1 LQQYSFSPKPSKP
14 PSGLSALS
22 GSVVNK
28 KPHRNRVNRQLQQ
41 YSFSPKPSKPPS
53 GLSALSG
60 SVVNKKPHRNRV
72 NRQLQ
77 QYSIS
82 PKPSKPPSGLSAL
95 SGSVV
100 NSNTALQP
108 RNSPIAAVQHLSK
121 TFKNS
126 IRTQWL
132 SGG

>member
-1 LQQYSFSPKPSKP
+1 VLNKNTALQPRNSPIAAVQHLSKTFKN
-14 PSGLSALS
+14 SIRTQCLS
-22 GSVVNK
+22 GKLK
-28 KPHRNRVNRQLQQ
+28 KPH
-41 YSFSPKPSKPPS
+41 Y
-53 GLSALSG
+53 
-60 SVVNKKPHRNRV
+60 NRV

-108 RNSPIAAVQHLSK
+108 RNSPIAAVQHLTK
-121 TFKNS
+121 TLKNS
-126 IRTQWL
+126 VAQW
-132 SGG
+132 